1 MAKRKGKSQHRMN
14 WQQQYEHGEEDRP
27 QFSAR
32 SKLTQRQ
39 VKLPSGRD
47 PTELENVE
55 SLPRTEGMV
64 VGLYPGGVAVL
75 PRGAGVSPAC
85 FADVSSAPS
94 GEAGLTSSSDQPNG
108 AHNAGETPAPRPAP
122 RVLFCGVAKAF
133 RVPGGAEHASAVAV
147 GDFVTEALTRREHAQ
162 GQQADKSRT
171 DGLILLRQKRRS
183 VLSRPQPRSGK
194 RRDEHNTEFIEKVIV
209 ANMDVLLIVASSAQ
223 PPLRQG
229 LIDRF
234 LIIAERGGLTPVL
247 AINKIDLGAPDE
259 AVVAGL
265 SGLGVTMRLVSAAT
279 GEGLASLRE
288 ELAGKNTVLA
298 GQSGVGKSTLVN
310 AMVPG
315 AQAAT
320 REIRMKDQRGRHR
333 TTSASV
339 YDLPG
344 GGLLVDTPG
353 VRELGVFLNAAEL
366 PWYFP
371 EFELLAASCKF
382 RDCTHTHEPSCAVQ
396 QAVEDGAIPSRR
408 YESYL
413 RILETL
419 EQ

>member
-14 WQQQYEHGEEDRP
+14 WQQQYEHGEEDRQ

-32 SKLTQRQ
+32 SRLTQRQ
-39 VKLPSGRD
+39 VKLPSQRN
-47 PTELENVE
+47 PAELENIE
-55 SLPRTEGMV
+55 SLPRANGMV
-64 VGLYPGGVAVL
+64 VGLYPGGVAVRAEGTNVPL
-75 PRGAGVSPAC
+75 ASR
-85 FADVSSAPS
+85 
-94 GEAGLTSSSDQPNG
+94 
-108 AHNAGETPAPRPAP
+108 

-147 GDFVTEALTRREHAQ
+147 GDLVTVALTRREHAQ
-162 GQQADKSRT
+162 GQEADKSRT

-183 VLSRPQPRSGK
+183 ALSRPEPRSEK
-194 RRDEHNTEFIEKVIV
+194 RRDEYKTEFLEKVIV
-209 ANMDVLLIVASSAQ
+209 ANVDVLLIVAASVQ

-247 AINKIDLGAPDE
+247 AINKVDLGTPDE
-259 AVVAGL
+259 AVLADLAELGL
-265 SGLGVTMRLVSAAT
+265 SMWLMSAAT
-279 GEGLASLRE
+279 GEGVEPLRE
-288 ELAGKNTVLA
+288 ALAGKNTVLA

-310 AMVPG
+310 ALVPG

-353 VRELGVFLNAAEL
+353 VRELGVFLRASEL

-371 EFELLAASCKF
+371 EFEPLAASCKF
-382 RDCTHTHEPSCAVQ
+382 RDCTHTHEPQCAVRF
-396 QAVEDGAIPSRR
+396 AVEEGGILPRR

-413 RILETL
+413 RILATL
-419 EQ
+419 ETS

>member
-1 MAKRKGKSQHRMN
+1 MAKRKGKSQHRIN
-14 WQQQYEHGEEDRP
+14 WQQQYDHGEEDRQ

-39 VKLPSGRD
+39 VKLPSQRD
-47 PTELENVE
+47 PTELENIE
-55 SLPRTEGMV
+55 TLPRVEGMV
-64 VGLYPGGVAVL
+64 VGLYPGGVAVQAS
-75 PRGAGVSPAC
+75 GT
-85 FADVSSAPS
+85 DVPLAS
-94 GEAGLTSSSDQPNG
+94 
-108 AHNAGETPAPRPAP
+108 R
-122 RVLFCGVAKAF
+122 RVLFCRLAKTF

-147 GDFVTEALTRREHAQ
+147 GDWVTVALTRREHAH
-162 GQQADKSRT
+162 GQEADKSRT
-171 DGLILLRQKRRS
+171 DGLILLRQKRTS
-183 VLSRPQPRSGK
+183 ALSRPEPRSDK
-194 RRDEHNTEFIEKVIV
+194 RRDEYHTEFIEKVIV
-209 ANMDVLLIVASSAQ
+209 ANMDVLLIVAASVQ

-247 AINKIDLGAPDE
+247 AINKIDLGTPDPTVM
-259 AVVAGL
+259 ADL
-265 SGLGVTMRLVSAAT
+265 TGLGVAMRLVSAVS
-279 GEGLASLRE
+279 GEGLAELRVD
-288 ELAGKNTVLA
+288 LAGKNTVLA

-310 AMVPG
+310 ALVPG

-353 VRELGVFLNAAEL
+353 VRELGVFLRASEL

-371 EFELLAASCKF
+371 EFEPLAAACKF
-382 RDCTHTHEPSCAVQ
+382 RDCTHTHEPQCAVHF
-396 QAVEDGAIPSRR
+396 AVEEGAILPRR

-419 EQ
+419 ERGC